1 MDIIYAIGEAV
12 FLSFIVG
19 AIVGATVALHLSAK
33 KEAAMRKQEDTLS

>member
-19 AIVGATVALHLSAK
+19 AIVGATVALHLSAR
-33 KEAAMRKQEDTLS
+33 KEAVLQKREDSAG